1 MWHYLA
7 SSSWCICCFLW
18 LFVIKYIDYGA
29 ILNMGIV
36 ISILE
41 ENKHGDVASGVSAY
55 ISGGSRNRRFL
66 IMLELFA
73 WSFGLRLS
81 SLCVGWQKEC
91 DDWSHCWA
99 SLFGLLEECEVGGF
113 CDLFLI
119 VKSDFYRRSLMDQQR
134 RKLWIATP

>member
-1 MWHYLA
+1 M
-7 SSSWCICCFLW
+7 W

-29 ILNMGIV
+29 IRNMGIV

-91 DDWSHCWA
+91 DD
-99 SLFGLLEECEVGGF
+99 
-113 CDLFLI
+113 
-119 VKSDFYRRSLMDQQR
+119 
-134 RKLWIATP
+134 